1 MDSVYDHNYTLQQEG
16 MFTAADLKE
25 NQQGRYSSSQL
36 QRFQNERDFMQYSAA
51 KYENK
56 SPMISM
62 IFGFGLVIFVIV
74 LYFVGV
80 FDMLQSSLGGLFLP
94 VLACAGILALL
105 FVFVVVPR
113 QYRSSVEM
121 AKGMGTPLAESPLG
135 EIQTIEARA
144 ETYKS
149 QGGINRRGIQSRK
162 IYYILK
168 MDSIEFRLTESFFEV
183 IQPKR
188 LYRAYAVKDQ
198 GAWTLLSMETLE

>member
-1 MDSVYDHNYTLQQEG
+1 MSSTYEHNYELQQKG
-16 MFTAADLKE
+16 MFSAADLEE
-25 NQQGRYSSSQL
+25 NKQGRFSSAQL
-36 QRFQNERDFMQYSAA
+36 QRFQDERDFMKYNAA
-51 KYENK
+51 KYDNK
-56 SPMISM
+56 SPMISL
-62 IFGFGLVIFVIV
+62 IFGIGLVGFVIV

-80 FDMLQSSLGGLFLP
+80 FDIFRSILGGLFLP
-94 VLACAGILALL
+94 VMACAGILALL

-135 EIQTIEARA
+135 EVQTIEARA

-188 LYRAYAVKDQ
+188 LYRAYAVQDQ
-198 GAWTLLSMETLE
+198 GAWVLLSLETLE